1 MADKKKIG
9 YYVSRGKCVKAY
21 KLQNP
26 KTKKY
31 TGKRV
36 SESGRKLKE
45 GTRVFK
51 TKALCMKYIAK
62 KQKIK
67 AKPVKRQSKKVGKK
81 SRMNKFGDKRKRT
94 DEETAEETGRVPYML
109 PVEEQPEEGWF
120 EWFANLF
127 EPTIGRNPQR
137 KRKRDKRR
145 NVRRRDEEQW
155 IGLPN

>member
-45 GTRVFK
+45 ATRVFK

-62 KQKIK
+62 KQKSK
-67 AKPVKRQSKKVGKK
+67 AKPVKRQAKKVGKKVAKKVAKK
-81 SRMNKFGDKRKRT
+81 SRMNKFGQ
-94 DEETAEETGRVPYML
+94 ECAYSVPYFGDMVPSVGKYWSGTPSSSVTSSAWRWPSPGAL
-109 PVEEQPEEGWF
+109 AFDTQQGSW
-120 EWFANLF
+120 
-127 EPTIGRNPQR
+127 
-137 KRKRDKRR
+137 
-145 NVRRRDEEQW
+145 
-155 IGLPN
+155 